1 MPIHDGACA
10 VQAVKGFIDV
20 FARDILSKPRNPHIL
35 AGKPR
40 IELINQPTLL
50 PEEIARYKRHLLVKD
65 IGGQGQQRLKAA
77 RVLIVGAGGLGS
89 PVLMYLAAAGVGKIG
104 IIDDDRVS
112 VDNLQR
118 QIAFRTA
125 DVGAL
130 KAERAAAL
138 CRSLNPHVSATAMPF
153 RLTADNA
160 LSIISDYDVVADGSD
175 NFRTRY
181 LVNDACFLA
190 RKPLV
195 FAALGQLD
203 GYLSTFRAYEKDEAG
218 RPLPN
223 YRDLFPEP
231 PPPGA
236 VASCEEAGV
245 LGPVAGVIGAL
256 QAVEIVKVIL
266 QFSDTLVGK
275 LLIYDALSTRFQTV
289 ALKWDPENP
298 LTGRRPAIRDLSI
311 HADSAA

>member
-1 MPIHDGACA
+1 M
-10 VQAVKGFIDV
+10 
-20 FARDILSKPRNPHIL
+20 
-35 AGKPR
+35 
-40 IELINQPTLL
+40 
-50 PEEIARYKRHLLVKD
+50 VKD

-77 RVLIVGAGGLGS
+77 RVLVVGAGGLGS
-89 PVLMYLAAAGVGKIG
+89 PVLMYLAAAGVGQIG
-104 IIDDDRVS
+104 IIDDDCVS

-118 QIAFRTA
+118 QIAFTTT

-138 CRSLNPHVSATAMPF
+138 CRSLNPHVSVEAMPF

-160 LSIISDYDVVADGSD
+160 LSIISNYDVVADGSD
-175 NFRTRY
+175 NFKTRY
-181 LVNDACFLA
+181 LVNDACFFA

-218 RPLPN
+218 QPLPN
-223 YRDLFPEP
+223 YRCLFPEA

-236 VASCEEAGV
+236 VANCEEAGV
-245 LGPVAGVIGAL
+245 LGPVAGVIGTL
-256 QAVEIVKVIL
+256 QAVEVIKVVL

-275 LLIYDALSTRFQTV
+275 LLIYDALSTRFQTI

-298 LTGRRPAIRDLSI
+298 LTGRHPTIRDLSI
-311 HADSAA
+311 HAGAA